1 MVEFFTAKFGS
12 GSRLLVAAAGAAA
25 DTTAVRVAVFAA
37 ATSVSAMA
45 TLGVGISDLLLE
57 LSRRRRWGESLLA
70 LTAGGG
76 SSWGLRLLRRHRGS
90 RLLGR

>member
-12 GSRLLVAAAGAAA
+12 SSRLLVAAAGAAA
-25 DTTAVRVAVFAA
+25 DTAAVRVAVFAA

-45 TLGVGISDLLLE
+45 TLGVGISDLLLQ
-57 LSRRRRWGESLLA
+57 LNRRWGESLLT
-70 LTAGGG
+70 LTAGSG

>member
-12 GSRLLVAAAGAAA
+12 ASRLLVAAAGAAA
-25 DTTAVRVAVFAA
+25 DTAAVRVAVFAA

-45 TLGVGISDLLLE
+45 TLGVRISDLLLQ
-57 LSRRRRWGESLLA
+57 LNRRWGESLLTLA
-70 LTAGGG
+70 AGGG
-76 SSWGLRLLRRHRGS
+76 SSLGLRLLRRHRGS

>member
-57 LSRRRRWGESLLA
+57 LSHRRWGESLLA

>member
-45 TLGVGISDLLLE
+45 TLGVGISDVLLE
-57 LSRRRRWGESLLA
+57 LRRRCWGESLLA

>member
-57 LSRRRRWGESLLA
+57 LRRRRWGESLLA

-76 SSWGLRLLRRHRGS
+76 SSWGLRPLRRHRGT

>member
-25 DTTAVRVAVFAA
+25 DTAAVRVAVFAA
-37 ATSVSAMA
+37 AAGVSTMA
-45 TLGVGISDLLLE
+45 TLGVGISDLLLQ
-57 LSRRRRWGESLLA
+57 LSRRWRESLLA

-76 SSWGLRLLRRHRGS
+76 SCWGLMHPL
-90 RLLGR
+90 

>member
-57 LSRRRRWGESLLA
+57 LRRRRWGESLLA

-76 SSWGLRLLRRHRGS
+76 SSWGLRLLRRHRGT